1 MRLGTA
7 RILTGTYFV
16 LMMVFVT
23 WPGMVPF
30 ARVRPLVL
38 GLPFSFFWIAL
49 WIAGSVL
56 ALWGLDRV
64 EGRHRGTTGGSSGA
78 GAARPAVNGSPR
90 EGGS

>member
-7 RILTGTYFV
+7 RLLTGTYFV

-30 ARVRPLVL
+30 ARIRPLVL
-38 GLPFSFFWIAL
+38 GLPFSFFWITL

-56 ALWGLDRV
+56 TLWGLDRV
-64 EGRHRGTTGGSSGA
+64 ESRPRGA
-78 GAARPAVNGSPR
+78 GEGTPASEGSRPAGDGASP
-90 EGGS
+90 EGGR